1 MDACLYTC
9 ERRSSATSLEEIPS
23 LGLWKQWT
31 FVHLL
36 RRKTRSNLNIRGV
49 FSLITEASLCH
60 LYSPYRRFQICFFH
74 QDYFWTVCHSFTV
87 TYLLHTELYNKTIYS
102 PIYYLLTYITV
113 NVNKKIR
120 RYFCVF
126 LIIWQESFFHKK
138 DWFKLCPKKPKQ
150 TTSK

>member
-1 MDACLYTC
+1 MDVCSPPQK
-9 ERRSSATSLEEIPS
+9 E
-23 LGLWKQWT
+23 KQIQPEYKRW
-31 FVHLL
+31 F
-36 RRKTRSNLNIRGV
+36 
-49 FSLITEASLCH
+49 FLITEAFLCR

-87 TYLLHTELYNKTIYS
+87 TYLLHTQLCNKTIYS
-102 PIYYLLTYITV
+102 PIYYLLTYMTV

-138 DWFKLCPKKPKQ
+138 AWFKFCPKKLKQ
-150 TTSK
+150 TTSKYKLINNYSLDE